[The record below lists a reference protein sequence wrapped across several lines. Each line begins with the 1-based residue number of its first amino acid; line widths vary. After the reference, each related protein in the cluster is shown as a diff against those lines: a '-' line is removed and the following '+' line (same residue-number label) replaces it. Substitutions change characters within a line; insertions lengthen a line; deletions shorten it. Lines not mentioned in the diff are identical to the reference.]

1 MQRIENFMTGAAKW
15 LFLIAGGAILALP
28 GVIAVGGAIVCYWLP
43 HLTQR
48 TVATVQ
54 EAPAPVAPSPHNL
67 LTASFQASV
76 ERWAGAAIGFR
87 NQFIRVHSRINW
99 DLFGVPPKAVELVVV
114 GRNQQLYEAHY
125 VDEYCTGATQRTFD
139 LPPAQRIEWLTATVT
154 AIRDEFARRNKPFAV
169 LVSPTKPAV
178 YPEDLP
184 AARCKA
190 GEAPGRL
197 YHRVLPLLQQR
208 GVPLVDGAALT
219 RAMKTQS
226 ETPVFNRYGTHWNL
240 LGAYP
245 ASRDLLAAL
254 ARLAKLP
261 PPALEITSVKLSGM
275 PIASSNDLALMM
287 GLETRL
293 IDPQTPHPEFAI
305 RNGEPVKAWQVAF
318 VGGSFIKQPF
328 HIYQTTDAFA
338 RMIHYWATIDAL
350 IAYSERG
357 VERSFLRG
365 PFDWLRILSS
375 DAVVLELNE
384 VLAEPKLDRAIA
396 SMLDALRAQR

>member
-1 MQRIENFMTGAAKW
+1 MQRLERYWTGAARW
-15 LFLIAGGAILALP
+15 LFLIVGGAILAVP
-28 GVIAVGGAIVCYWLP
+28 GLIAVGGSIAGFWLP
-43 HLTQR
+43 HLSQH

-54 EAPAPVAPSPHNL
+54 EAPAPLAPSPHNL
-67 LTASFQASV
+67 LDASFQASV
-76 ERWAGAAIGFR
+76 ERWAGAAIGLR
-87 NQFIRVHSRINW
+87 NQFIRIHNRINW
-99 DLFGVPPKAVELVVV
+99 DLFKVPPKAVELVVI

-125 VDEYCTGATQRTFD
+125 VDEYCTGQTQRVFD
-139 LPPAQRIEWLTATVT
+139 LPPERRIEWLVESIA
-154 AIRDEFARRNKPFAV
+154 AIRDEFARRNKPFA
-169 LVSPTKPAV
+169 LLITPTKPAV

-184 AARCKA
+184 AQRCK

-208 GVPLVDGAALT
+208 AVPLVDGAVST
-219 RAMKTQS
+219 RVLKTQS

-245 ASRDLLAAL
+245 ASRDLLVEL
-254 ARLAKLP
+254 ARQAKAP
-261 PPALEITSVKLSGM
+261 PPALEIASVTLSGN

-293 IDPQTPHPEFAI
+293 IDPQTPHPQFAV
-305 RNGEPVKAWQVAF
+305 RNGASVQEWNVAF
-318 VGGSFIKQPF
+318 VGGSFVNQPF
-328 HIYQTTDAFA
+328 HIYQTAGAFA
-338 RMIHYWATIDAL
+338 RMIHYWATIDAV

-357 VERSFLRG
+357 LDRSFVRG
-365 PFDWLRILSS
+365 AFDWPRIFDA

-396 SMLDALRAQR
+396 AMLEALREKR